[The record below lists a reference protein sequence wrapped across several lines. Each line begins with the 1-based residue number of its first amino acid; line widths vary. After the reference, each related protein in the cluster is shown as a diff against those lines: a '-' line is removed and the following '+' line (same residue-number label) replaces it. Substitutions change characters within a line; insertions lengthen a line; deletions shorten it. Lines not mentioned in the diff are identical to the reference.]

1 MRKDDEQ
8 RARLARLA
16 AMADE
21 AVDTDDIPELPPE
34 RWAQAKRGPLA
45 QGDLAAFYRPVKQ
58 PVTLRL
64 DADVLAWFKAHAGG
78 RGYQTEINRVLRQ
91 HVMAAERHRE

>member
-16 AMADE
+16 AMPDE

-34 RWAQAKRGPLA
+34 KWVPAKRGPLTRE
-45 QGDLAAFYRPVKQ
+45 DLATFYRPVKR

-64 DADVLAWFKAHAGG
+64 DADVLAWFKEHAGG

-91 HVMAAERHRE
+91 HVAAEKHRE